1 MVFLSFNSA
10 ITAPDDVAE
19 LHGEDQDDG
28 GMPDGL
34 ALRFTWV
41 VWQQRAAS
49 KTVPYEQATKQLAT
63 MASVEDFWQTWEV
76 LPQPS
81 ELLTRRMASK
91 TSDAEA
97 ETPLVDALMI
107 FRQGVLPQ
115 WEDAANSGGGHFQF
129 HFKTSMG
136 GAQIDEY
143 WNNVV
148 LGTLGNT
155 LEPADMIT
163 GLRLVDKVTG
173 LKAGVPSTIRIE
185 VWFGSAQDQ
194 QAVAALQRNVECC
207 LATRTLEGRLG
218 NVPKAEL
225 KVHKLTRHQ
234 REKRPCQSSTQSR
247 LMRTK

>member
-91 TSDAEA
+91 TSDA
-97 ETPLVDALMI
+97 
-107 FRQGVLPQ
+107 
-115 WEDAANSGGGHFQF
+115 EDAANSGGGHFQF